1 MRERKE
7 KPISMMTDVKINTEA
22 CINAEYKINAN
33 ERIDDLCRDNLKLIQ
48 NTDVFCFGMD
58 AVLLSTFAKAGK
70 NDKVLDLGTGNGI
83 IPILMQAKNPGGMY
97 TGLEIQDIS
106 FNLAARNVSLNNLS
120 DHVNMVQGDIKEAS
134 RIFGGASFNVV
145 TSNPPYMN
153 ENHGIVNPE
162 SAKAIARHELLCS
175 LEDVVREASKCL
187 KVKGH
192 MYMVHRPSRLV
203 DIFTSM
209 KNNHLEPKRMRLVY
223 PYVDKPANMVLI
235 EAVKGGNSQLKVE
248 KPLIVYNK
256 DGSYTAE
263 LLDMYGM
270 KE

>member
-1 MRERKE
+1 MKERKE
-7 KPISMMTDVKINTEA
+7 KPISMMTDINV
-22 CINAEYKINAN
+22 N
-33 ERIDDLCRDNLKLIQ
+33 ERIDDLCRDGLRLIQ

-58 AVLLSTFAKAGK
+58 AVLLSTFAAAAR
-70 NDKVLDLGTGNGI
+70 NDKVLDLGTGNGV

-106 FNLAARNVSLNNLS
+106 YNLAVRNVHINNLQ
-120 DHVNMVQGDIKEAS
+120 DHVSMVQGDIKEAS

-153 ENHGIVNPE
+153 ENHGIVNPD

-175 LEDVVREASKCL
+175 LEDVVREASRCL

-203 DIFTSM
+203 DIFQSM
-209 KNNHLEPKRMRLVY
+209 KNNHLEPKRISLVY
-223 PYVDKPANMVLI
+223 PYVNKPANMVLI
-235 EAVKGGNSQLKVE
+235 EAVKGGRSQLKVE
-248 KPLIVYNK
+248 EPLIVYNE
-256 DGSYTAE
+256 DGSYTQE
-263 LLDMYGM
+263 LLLMYGM
-270 KE
+270 

>member
-1 MRERKE
+1 
-7 KPISMMTDVKINTEA
+7 MMTDVKINA
-22 CINAEYKINAN
+22 GINAN
-33 ERIDDLCRDNLKLIQ
+33 ERIDDLCRDNLRLIQ

-70 NDKVLDLGTGNGI
+70 NQKVLDMGTGNGV
-83 IPILMQAKNPGGMY
+83 IPILMQAKNPGSMY
-97 TGLEIQDIS
+97 TGLEIQDIGYD
-106 FNLAARNVSLNNLS
+106 LAVRNVELNSLS
-120 DHVNMVQGDIKEAS
+120 DKVNIVKGDIKEAS
-134 RIFGGASFNVV
+134 QILGGASFNVV

-209 KNNHLEPKRMRLVY
+209 KNNHLEPKRIRLVY
-223 PYVDKPANMVLI
+223 PHIDKPANMVLI
-235 EAVKGGNSQLKVE
+235 EAVKGGRSQLIVE
-248 KPLIVYNK
+248 EPLIVYNS
-256 DGSYTAE
+256 DGSYTEE
-263 LLDMYGM
+263 LLKMYN
-270 KE
+270 